1 MTALAALIRRDI
13 KIALRVGGGALIGVL
28 FFLIVVVL
36 MPFAV
41 GPDLAL
47 LTRLGPA
54 ILWLGALLAS
64 LLMLDRLF
72 MADHEDGSL
81 DLIVMGRVP
90 LEFACVAKA
99 VAHWLAAG
107 LPLIIAT
114 PVLGLLLNLG
124 VLSTFA
130 VALTLLVGTPALTFT
145 GMIGAALAVTL
156 HRGGLLLA
164 VLVLPLSIPVLIFGV
179 AASKAAISGA
189 TSFGAPFSIL
199 CALSLVS
206 FVVGPFAAAASL
218 RQGLD

>member
-1 MTALAALIRRDI
+1 MRALGALIGRDI

-130 VALTLLVGTPALTFT
+130 VALTLLAGTPALTFT

-179 AASKAAISGA
+179 AASKAAISGP

>member
-1 MTALAALIRRDI
+1 MTALAALIRRDV

-28 FFLIVVVL
+28 FFLTVTVL
-36 MPFAV
+36 MPFAI

-64 LLMLDRLF
+64 LLTLDRLF
-72 MADHEDGSL
+72 TADHEDGSL
-81 DLIVMGRVP
+81 DLIVMGRAP
-90 LEFACVAKA
+90 LELACAAKA
-99 VAHWLAAG
+99 
-107 LPLIIAT
+107 
-114 PVLGLLLNLG
+114 LLNLDATAT
-124 VLSTFA
+124 SA

-179 AASKAAISGA
+179 AASQAAITGPL
-189 TSFGAPFSIL
+189 SFGTPFSIL

-206 FVVGPFAAAASL
+206 LVIGPFAAAASL
-218 RQGLD
+218 RHGLD